1 MTADL
6 MRKPNRIGKPDRAR
20 LLKGNLERNQE
31 ERMMGLLLAAMLYF
45 AAVAVCI
52 RIVS

>member
-1 MTADL
+1 MKANTI
-6 MRKPNRIGKPDRAR
+6 RRPDRITESHRAAVNQGR
-20 LLKGNLERNQE
+20 LKQNQE
-31 ERMMGLLLAAMLYF
+31 EWMMGLLLAAMVYF